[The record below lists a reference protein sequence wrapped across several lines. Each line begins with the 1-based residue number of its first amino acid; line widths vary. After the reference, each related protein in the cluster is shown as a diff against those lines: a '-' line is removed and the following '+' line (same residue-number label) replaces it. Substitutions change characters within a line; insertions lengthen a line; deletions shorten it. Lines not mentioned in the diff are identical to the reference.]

1 MSNKVEIS
9 EERLEELLRKEILL
23 DMIID
28 SQKEEKGLELHYTVS
43 KDGLETRM
51 FGEGGWFNE

>member
-1 MSNKVEIS
+1 MNDKVEIS

-28 SQKEEKGLELHYTVS
+28 SQEKEKGLELHYTVS
-43 KDGLETRM
+43 KDGLETRK
-51 FGEGGWFNE
+51 FGNGGWFNE

>member
-1 MSNKVEIS
+1 MSDKIEIS

-28 SQKEEKGLELHYTVS
+28 SQKKEKGLELHYTVE
-43 KDGLETRM
+43 KDGLETRK
-51 FGEGGWFNE
+51 FGNGGWFNE